1 MSFGAGHIADM
12 LTRLRANRELLKMH
26 KRRKNEEEG
35 FIYFGSH
42 LELKFREGTEEEKK
56 RIMQKIRADVKRQRL
71 IEKSMLVLTIVL
83 FIIAFGW
90 FTHNF
95 V

>member
-12 LTRLRANRELLKMH
+12 LSRLRVNRELLKMH
-26 KRRKNEEEG
+26 KHRKNEEEG

-71 IEKSMLVLTIVL
+71 LEKSMLLLSIVL

-90 FTHNF
+90 FARNF